1 MATAAQITSVV
12 ELAAN
17 VTLAAIP
24 YTAAFAPLAVA
35 LENGI
40 NPLIT
45 AFTTGSSKTSDVLAG
60 FGAMIALINTLKAV
74 PGVPADVLAKLEVY
88 LTAAQDGL
96 TAALAVATKG
106 FDATQLTQLTP
117 IA

>member
-1 MATAAQITSVV
+1 MNPTQVTSLI

-24 YTAAFAPLAVA
+24 VTAAFAPLAAA
-35 LENGI
+35 LETGI
-40 NPLIT
+40 NPLIASLT
-45 AFTTGSSKTSDVLAG
+45 NGSTKTTDVMAG

-74 PGVPADVLAKLEVY
+74 PGVSPDVLAKLDVY

-96 TAALAVATKG
+96 TASLAVATKG
-106 FDATQLTQLTP
+106 FDASQLAPVALLT
-117 IA
+117 

>member
-1 MATAAQITSVV
+1 MATAAQVTSLI

-24 YTAAFAPLAVA
+24 VTAAFAPLAVA
-35 LENGI
+35 LEAGI

-45 AFTTGSSKTSDVLAG
+45 AFTNGSSKTSDVLAG
-60 FGAMIALINTLKAV
+60 FGAMIALINTLKGI
-74 PGVPADVLAKLEVY
+74 PGIAPDVLQKLDVY

-106 FDATQLTQLTP
+106 FDATQLTQLQP
-117 IA
+117 IT

>member
-1 MATAAQITSVV
+1 MNTAQVIALI

-24 YTAAFAPLAVA
+24 VTAALAPLASAVEA
-35 LENGI
+35 GI

-45 AFTTGSSKTSDVLAG
+45 SLIAGSTTTANILAG

-74 PGVPADVLAKLEVY
+74 PGIDPTVVAKLDVY

-96 TAALAVATKG
+96 TASLAVATTG
-106 FDATQLTQLTP
+106 YNASQLTP
-117 IA
+117 VALLA